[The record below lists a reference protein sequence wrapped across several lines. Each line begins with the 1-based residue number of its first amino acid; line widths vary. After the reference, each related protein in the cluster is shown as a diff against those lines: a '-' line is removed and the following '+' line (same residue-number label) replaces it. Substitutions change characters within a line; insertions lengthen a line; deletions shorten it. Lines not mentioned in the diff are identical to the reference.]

1 MFYYYVVYIAVMSI
15 LDMILMIRDKTAAI
29 KRKRRTSED
38 CLLLT
43 AAFGGA
49 IGGTAAMF
57 LVRHKT
63 KHWYFMFLLP
73 LFSIVHIMI
82 GFFLFPK

>member
-1 MFYYYVVYIAVMSI
+1 MFYYYVAFIAVMSI
-15 LDMILMIRDKTAAI
+15 LDMILMIRDKAAAI

-49 IGGTAAMF
+49 IGGFLAMI

-63 KHWYFMFLLP
+63 RHWYFALLLPMFAFVHILFGFLL
-73 LFSIVHIMI
+73 
-82 GFFLFPK
+82 FPN